1 MLTPPPIPV
10 QPPVFHAASLPPIPR
25 QKRIRSTSHHRKST
39 RFTLLMIA
47 VLIIGSL
54 CATLFIDHAKSSH
67 SLGLSN
73 EQLSQRIAASA
84 QKYGIADHTAQLQAI
99 VKVESNG
106 QSEDVFQSSESLGL
120 PPNSLSVDESIDQ
133 GVSYYKDL
141 LEKADQLG
149 LDQDAV
155 FQAYN
160 YGSGYLDFVAENGGK
175 HTAAL
180 AEEFSRI
187 HSDGRIVTYPNPVA
201 IESNGG
207 WRYDYGNMFYVQL
220 IHNVLNPDIPD
231 SEVSLSDSA

>member
-106 QSEDVFQSSESLGL
+106 RSEDIFQSSESAGL
-120 PPNSLSVDESIDQ
+120 PPNTLGLDESIDQ
-133 GVSYYKDL
+133 GVAYYKSL
-141 LEKADQLG
+141 LEKASQLG
-149 LDQDAV
+149 VDQDAV

-160 YGSGYLDFVAENGGK
+160 YGSGYLDFVAQHGGH
-175 HTAAL
+175 HTQKL
-180 AEEFSRI
+180 AEEFSKAY
-187 HSDGRIVTYPNPVA
+187 SGGKIVAYPNPVA
-201 IESNGG
+201 IETNGG
-207 WRYDYGNMFYVQL
+207 WRYDYGNMFYVEL
-220 IHNVLNPDIPD
+220 VHNVL
-231 SEVSLSDSA
+231 

>member
-1 MLTPPPIPV
+1 MAKWFKTKFKNLPDLPKTDAGHSGPLHEPLHKSSRPFWLLFLCLIIAGSWLTIYIENRGT
-10 QPPVFHAASLPPIPR
+10 LNG
-25 QKRIRSTSHHRKST
+25 TSH
-39 RFTLLMIA
+39 
-47 VLIIGSL
+47 
-54 CATLFIDHAKSSH
+54 
-67 SLGLSN
+67 GLSS
-73 EQLSQRIAASA
+73 EELAYRIEEAAR
-84 QKYGIADHTAQLQAI
+84 QEGIADHLSELQAI

>member
-1 MLTPPPIPV
+1 MPKRFKNKLKNLPDLPEAESGRSDTLHEPLHKSSRSFWLLFLCLIIAGAWLTIYIENRGI
-10 QPPVFHAASLPPIPR
+10 LNG
-25 QKRIRSTSHHRKST
+25 TSH
-39 RFTLLMIA
+39 
-47 VLIIGSL
+47 
-54 CATLFIDHAKSSH
+54 
-67 SLGLSN
+67 GLSSEELAYRI
-73 EQLSQRIAASA
+73 EQAAR
-84 QKYGIADHTAQLQAI
+84 KEGIAQHLPELQAI

-141 LEKADQLG
+141 LEKADQLNV
-149 LDQDAV
+149 DQDAV

-160 YGSGYLDFVAENGGK
+160 YGSGYLDFVAQNGGK
-175 HTAAL
+175 HTPAL

-231 SEVSLSDSA
+231 SEVSFSPSA